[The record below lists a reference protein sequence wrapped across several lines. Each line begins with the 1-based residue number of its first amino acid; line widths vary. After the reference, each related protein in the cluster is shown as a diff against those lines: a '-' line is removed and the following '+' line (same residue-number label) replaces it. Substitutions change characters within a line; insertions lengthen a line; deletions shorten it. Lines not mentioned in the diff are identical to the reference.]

1 MTDIIDCP
9 APAFSFANPVSAL
22 RSTLR
27 CWRRRR
33 QFRRLLDLD
42 DRMLDDLGVTRA
54 EVVDASYWPL
64 SVNAAVEMAMGSRT
78 PFLVTIVTSLSSP
91 RPPE

>member
-64 SVNAAVEMAMGSRT
+64 SVNAAVELHR
-78 PFLVTIVTSLSSP
+78 ISLE
-91 RPPE
+91 RRRNFM